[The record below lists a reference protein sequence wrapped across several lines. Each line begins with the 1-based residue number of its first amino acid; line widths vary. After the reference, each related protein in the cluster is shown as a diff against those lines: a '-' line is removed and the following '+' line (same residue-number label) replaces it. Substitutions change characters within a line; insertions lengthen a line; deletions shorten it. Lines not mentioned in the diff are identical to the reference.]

1 MSQFDWIAFD
11 ADDTLWHTEHLYA
24 NAQKVFVQILDHYLN
39 AESVHERLFE
49 TETRNIAHFGFGVKA
64 FALSMIETA
73 VELTEGRVSGQD
85 IQTLIDTAKGML
97 NAEVEL
103 LDGVRETFASLT
115 PVAGGTN
122 AYRLML
128 ITKGD
133 LLDQESKIAR
143 SSLSDSFQAIEI
155 VSDKNPESYAR
166 LFKRHAIDP
175 RRFLMIGNSLRSD
188 ILPVLACGGSAVYI
202 PYHTTWMHEIAE
214 MPAPGTPGFHQLDRI
229 DQLAGWLTTIK

>member
-1 MSQFDWIAFD
+1 MAPFDWIAFD

-24 NAQKVFVQILDHYLN
+24 DAQEQFVQILDHYLN
-39 AESVHERLFE
+39 AEAVQERLFAI
-49 TETRNIAHFGFGVKA
+49 ETRNIAHFGFGVKA

-73 VELTEGRVSGQD
+73 VELSEGRVSGQD
-85 IQTLIDTAKGML
+85 IQTLIEIAKGML
-97 NAEVEL
+97 NAQVEL
-103 LDGVRETFASLT
+103 IEGVRETIAQLAST
-115 PVAGGTN
+115 S
-122 AYRLML
+122 AYQLML
-128 ITKGD
+128 VTKGD

-143 SSLSDSFQAIEI
+143 SGLSDSFQAIEI

-188 ILPVLACGGSAVYI
+188 ILPVLACGGSALYI

-214 MPAPGTPGFHQLDRI
+214 PPPPGTPGFHQLEQI
-229 DQLAGWLTTIK
+229 GMLPEWLTTIK